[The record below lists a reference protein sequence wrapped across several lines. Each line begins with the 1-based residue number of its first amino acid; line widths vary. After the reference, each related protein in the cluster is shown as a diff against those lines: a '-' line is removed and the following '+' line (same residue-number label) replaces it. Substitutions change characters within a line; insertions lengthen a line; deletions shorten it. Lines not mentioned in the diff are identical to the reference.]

1 MLLSGCLC
9 KGPTRL
15 QSPSGPLI
23 VGARYPGHSLGR
35 GRGIHSEIRAWCLA
49 LRCSHAFTSN
59 NGLARAAAWAL
70 FGVAPVQV
78 ATGAETHQKA
88 CRKLESCWWRIM
100 EQAVLSEIHETQR
113 QTTSIEAIDLGIVT
127 LFHDADPPVPHE
139 E

>member
-9 KGPTRL
+9 KVPTQL
-15 QSPSGPLI
+15 HSPGGPLV
-23 VGARYPGHSLGR
+23 VGAGYPGHSGR
-35 GRGIHSEIRAWCLA
+35 GRGIRSEIRVWCLV
-49 LRCSHAFTSN
+49 LHCSHAFTSN
-59 NGLARAAAWAL
+59 NGLARAAAWG
-70 FGVAPVQV
+70 FSGVAPVQV

-127 LFHDADPPVPHE
+127 PFHDAAPPVPHE